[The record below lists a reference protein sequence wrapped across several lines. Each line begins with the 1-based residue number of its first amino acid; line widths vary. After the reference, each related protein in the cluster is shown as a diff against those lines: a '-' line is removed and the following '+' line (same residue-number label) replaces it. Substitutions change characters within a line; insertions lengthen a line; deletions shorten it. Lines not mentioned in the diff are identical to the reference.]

1 VLQGENTAMS
11 DLTRPIYITTPLYYV
26 NDELHIGH
34 ATTTLYADTVA
45 RFWRA
50 CGRPTLFLTGSD
62 EHGQKIHKAATAAGT
77 TPRGFAD
84 KIVGKFLELWES
96 LDIKFDIFIRT
107 TDPFHEA
114 AVQKVFERLRD
125 NDLLYKSQYKTL
137 YCVDCETNY
146 LEKDLVEGLCPIHKT
161 KPQVLEEEN
170 YFFKLSAFTDKL
182 KQRIAE
188 HPQCIVPETR
198 RNEILGKLKEGLN
211 DTSVTRVQFDWGVP
225 LPWEK
230 QHVIWV
236 WADAL
241 VNYISALGWPDG
253 AALPTDQYSDRAR
266 GKHAAPAGVN
276 PFDYWW
282 PESVHFVGKDILWH
296 HSVIWW
302 SELLGAGIQPPKQV
316 FAHGWWT
323 IEGEKISKTIGNVI
337 RPGDIAGK
345 YSRDALRYHV
355 LREGPQ
361 RGDSDWRQAAFV
373 ARYNADLANGLG
385 NLVNRSLSML
395 AKYFD
400 GEVPAEAAFTHGP
413 LESRR
418 QDLIAHVNNL
428 TERLVEQVSAFD
440 LDGALD
446 AIWVLV
452 RDANIFVNEAAPFKL
467 AKDPARKQDLQAS
480 MHALLEVV
488 HALAYAV
495 KPFLPDASVRIAEQ
509 LGIDAVAPLPTALNW
524 GRLLP
529 GHKIG
534 KPAPLFA
541 RIEE

>member
-1 VLQGENTAMS
+1 MT
-11 DLTRPIYITTPLYYV
+11 DLSRPIYITTPLYYV

-34 ATTTLYADTVA
+34 ATTTLYADTLA

-84 KIVGKFLELWES
+84 KIVSKFFELWEA
-96 LDIKFDIFIRT
+96 LDVQFDIFIRT

-125 NDLLYKSQYKTL
+125 NGLLYKSSYRAL

-146 LEKDLVEGLCPIHKT
+146 TEKDLVDEKCPVHKT
-161 KPQVLEEEN
+161 SPTVIEEEN
-170 YFFKLSAFTDKL
+170 YFLKLSSFTEKL
-182 KQRIAE
+182 RQRIAD
-188 HPQCIVPETR
+188 HPDCILPEAR
-198 RNEILGKLKEGLN
+198 RNEILGKLNEGLN

-236 WADAL
+236 WTDAL

-253 AALPTDQYSDRAR
+253 RSLPTDAYGDRSR
-266 GKHAAPAGVN
+266 GQHGTPDGVT
-276 PFDYWW
+276 PFEYWW
-282 PESVHFVGKDILWH
+282 PESVHLVGKDILWH

-302 SELLGAGIQPPKQV
+302 SELIGANVAPPKQV

-323 IEGEKISKTIGNVI
+323 IEGEKMSKTLGNVI
-337 RPGDIAGK
+337 RPGDVAAQ

-361 RGDSDWRQAAFV
+361 RGDSDWRGAAFV
-373 ARYNADLANGLG
+373 TRYNADLANGLG

-395 AKYFD
+395 AKYRN
-400 GEVPAEAAFTHGP
+400 GAVPAETPFAEPRFETLRQG
-413 LESRR
+413 LISRVNALCER
-418 QDLIAHVNNL
+418 LIA
-428 TERLVEQVSAFD
+428 RVSAFD
-440 LDGALD
+440 LDGALE
-446 AIWVLV
+446 AVFELV
-452 RDANIFVNEAAPFKL
+452 REANQFVNETAPFKL
-467 AKDPARKQDLQAS
+467 AKDPARGQDLDS
-480 MHALLEVV
+480 SLHALLEVV
-488 HALAYAV
+488 HALTYAV
-495 KPFLPDASVRIAEQ
+495 KAFLPDAAGKIALQ
-509 LGIDAVAPLPTALNW
+509 LGIDTSIPLPEALKW
-524 GRLLP
+524 GQLKA
-529 GHKIG
+529 GHRIG
-534 KPAPLFA
+534 TPAPLFVRLETA
-541 RIEE
+541 